1 MSTGDDLVSQEPGH
15 TPAHS
20 RLSRSLRQAIQRGEW
35 QAGERL
41 PSEHELMRRYGV
53 SRNTVRRALQTLV
66 ATNVVRRRQGAGTYV
81 SPQGFSHVLGDL
93 RGFTELIAERGR
105 VPGLASVEVTED
117 PHPPHEAG
125 EFLQCDPIWRV
136 TRVQTVDGELF
147 AVSDTWVA
155 DELGRRIDPVALR
168 QRVSLYRLLREDL
181 DVTPREATEV
191 IRAEQAT
198 PEDAAHLDVPEGT
211 ALITIYRW
219 TLERAGSPLEYARS
233 ASPGDRY
240 EYVVKLE
247 A

>member
-1 MSTGDDLVSQEPGH
+1 MTGGDPVGTEQGH
-15 TPAHS
+15 VPAHY
-20 RLSRSLRQAIQRGEW
+20 RLSRSLQQAIQRGEW
-35 QAGERL
+35 QPGERL

-81 SPQGFSHVLGDL
+81 SPQGFSHVLGGL

-105 VPGLASVEVTED
+105 VPGLSSVEVATD
-117 PHPPHEAG
+117 PHPPQEAVD
-125 EFLQCDPIWRV
+125 FLECDPVWRV

-147 AVSDTWVA
+147 AVSDTWLT
-155 DELGRRIDPVALR
+155 DELGGKIDPSAL
-168 QRVSLYRLLREDL
+168 QERVSLYRLLREDL
-181 DVTPREATEV
+181 AVALREATEV

-211 ALITIYRW
+211 ALITMYRW
-219 TLERAGSPLEYARS
+219 TLDRAGSPVEYARS